1 MRPHSLETRILQVDQ
16 VDTVVLEPPGGVE
29 PEAPFVD
36 GQLGLGDLSPTAV
49 TRLPRGSFFQD
60 EDFPA
65 SSESLGFAEPPE
77 LRWRR
82 PGELGVTGPLW
93 TGDTSGRVRAGDF
106 HDRWL
111 AEAFAIVAQRPRLL
125 DKVFGEPSPP
135 DLRGVARVRLWRFG
149 RWETVVVDD
158 RLPTPHCI
166 GTDGDAEVW
175 PAVLEKAFAKV
186 HGGYAFLAGGD
197 VLHALE
203 DLTGGVAQRLRVHFE
218 RPRRVTEDGE
228 AEGAEP
234 EPRPQERES
243 LYTLV
248 FRPLVQALRIG
259 ALVSCS
265 PKRGQ
270 QQGESLDISVS
281 TLTDTKLTIRGPQ
294 VCVHDDSGSSAP
306 RWLDLEDFVKTYTNI
321 IVTTLSTGSDKLQV
335 QEVFGFW
342 EAGINAGGS
351 RNNLEKFAIN
361 PQYSLT
367 INQPEKNEDNRDFGR
382 CSLLLALM
390 QEHRKSNKDNKPP
403 VLPIACFIY
412 KADVPEER
420 LSAEYFL
427 CVPEEVATGP
437 FRNKREVA
445 HQAELE
451 PGNYI
456 VIPAAW
462 SALHQGGFL
471 LRIITLRKIKLTAL
485 TPYQP
490 MCAMLPTWVPATE
503 I

>member
-1 MRPHSLETRILQVDQ
+1 MKIAKHEHEKRLLIITEHRQSIIQQTFFFLAQILQQYQITINRNVETGQFLKDSPIYTETKKNAFRWEMEVEMVWATCEMFSSSSVGLLPVRQEPHQGLEDEPTNIADGAHQGELPLVVVARQVPLPTIELLSSEHEGYRVDGREQDGHVDEQAVGDLERAQPADLQQQPVHGLGVDPHEPVGGGHVRHNNGSVRHSNGSVRHSNGSVRHSNGSVRHSNGSARLSTAQHGSCSTAQHGLARLNTSQHVDQ

-175 PAVLEKAFAKV
+175 PAVLEKAFAKYV
-186 HGGYAFLAGGD
+186 PHLPGNAS
-197 VLHALE
+197 
-203 DLTGGVAQRLRVHFE
+203 T
-218 RPRRVTEDGE
+218 
-228 AEGAEP
+228 
-234 EPRPQERES
+234 
-243 LYTLV
+243 
-248 FRPLVQALRIG
+248 
-259 ALVSCS
+259 S
-265 PKRGQ
+265 P
-270 QQGESLDISVS
+270 
-281 TLTDTKLTIRGPQ
+281 GPQ
-294 VCVHDDSGSSAP
+294 
-306 RWLDLEDFVKTYTNI
+306 
-321 IVTTLSTGSDKLQV
+321 
-335 QEVFGFW
+335 
-342 EAGINAGGS
+342 
-351 RNNLEKFAIN
+351 
-361 PQYSLT
+361 
-367 INQPEKNEDNRDFGR
+367 
-382 CSLLLALM
+382 
-390 QEHRKSNKDNKPP
+390 
-403 VLPIACFIY
+403 
-412 KADVPEER
+412 
-420 LSAEYFL
+420 
-427 CVPEEVATGP
+427 
-437 FRNKREVA
+437 
-445 HQAELE
+445 
-451 PGNYI
+451 
-456 VIPAAW
+456 
-462 SALHQGGFL
+462 
-471 LRIITLRKIKLTAL
+471 
-485 TPYQP
+485 
-490 MCAMLPTWVPATE
+490 
-503 I
+503 